1 MIFPPASVDSA
12 DRQIKPTATNIAALV
27 AEIDSLKKQ
36 CDHQKKA
43 NTDILKNWR
52 KEHQQLVAS
61 RQAEK
66 DTPQGDC
73 WGIYLDLRRTVDFK
87 TVYSDDIDPRYL
99 AQYNMTYPSG
109 TKFMLLNRR
118 PPNGN

>member
-12 DRQIKPTATNIAALV
+12 DRQIEPIATNIAALV

-52 KEHQQLVAS
+52 KEHQQLVVS

-66 DTPQGDC
+66 DTARRLLGNQ
-73 WGIYLDLRRTVDFK
+73 LNLRWTVDFK
-87 TVYSDDIDPRYL
+87 TVYSDDIDPQYL
-99 AQYNMTYPSG
+99 AQYDMTYTSG